1 MSDGSTLVFVYNA
14 DSGRLNAL
22 LDIGHKILS
31 PSTYSC
37 NLCAVTHSAFSMR
50 GEWKAFVEGLG
61 LPVEFLHRDELEKK
75 YGLSGAALPAV
86 FLKTEGRFSPWL
98 GSEEINRC
106 GSLQELM
113 RSIRDK
119 LAAQAS

>member
-1 MSDGSTLVFVYNA
+1 MSGERSLVFVYNA

-50 GEWKAFVEGLG
+50 GEWKEFTASLG
-61 LPVEFLHRDELEKK
+61 IPVEFLHRDELEKK
-75 YGLSGAALPAV
+75 HGLSEAVLPAV
-86 FLKTEGRFSPWL
+86 FLKSEGLLSPWL
-98 GSEEINRC
+98 GAEEINRC

-113 RSIRDK
+113 RSIRGK
-119 LAAQAS
+119 LALKAP

>member
-1 MSDGSTLVFVYNA
+1 MTEGATLVFVYNA

-50 GEWKAFVEGLG
+50 GEWKEFVEGLG
-61 LPVEFLHRDELEKK
+61 RPVEFLHRDESEKK
-75 YGLSGAALPAV
+75 YGLSGAELPAV
-86 FLKTEGRFSPWL
+86 FLKTEGKLSPWI
-98 GSEEINRC
+98 GAGEIAAC
-106 GSLQELM
+106 ASLVDLQALVRE
-113 RSIRDK
+113 K
-119 LAAQAS
+119 LRAS